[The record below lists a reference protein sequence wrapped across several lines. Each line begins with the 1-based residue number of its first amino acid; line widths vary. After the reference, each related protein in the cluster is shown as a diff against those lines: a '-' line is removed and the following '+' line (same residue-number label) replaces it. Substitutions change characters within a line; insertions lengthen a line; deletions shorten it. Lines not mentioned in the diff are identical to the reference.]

1 MLSKKFYMSIC
12 IIAIIFF
19 IGTTAQVDAKAPNV
33 IDCLEKNA
41 ECEDADPSSSKEIKK
56 DQVESVTNDDEKDSG
71 SLLFSVVKMFFALL
85 LVLAL
90 IYLLIKFLSKR
101 SKLFHQVNVLEN
113 LGGISVGQNKSIQL
127 VRIGSKVY
135 LVGVGENVEMLEEIT
150 DDEVKNDLLDKEENH
165 SNEFS
170 ASNLLPSF
178 LQAKAGEN
186 NSSNKQNKNDFKH
199 LFSRELENL
208 KNNRKD
214 IINRHKQKEDKHE

>member
-1 MLSKKFYMSIC
+1 MSIC

-19 IGTTAQVDAKAPNV
+19 IGTSSQVDAKAPNV

-41 ECEDADPSSSKEIKK
+41 ACEDADNSSSNELKK
-56 DQVESVTNDDEKDSG
+56 DQVDSVSEDNEKESG
-71 SLLFSVVKMFFALL
+71 SLTFSVVKMFFALL

-101 SKLFHQVNVLEN
+101 SKLFQQVNVLEN

-150 DDEVKNDLLDKEENH
+150 DDEVKNDLLDKGENH
-165 SNEFS
+165 PNDFS
-170 ASNLLPSF
+170 ANNLLPSF
-178 LQAKAGEN
+178 LQAKAGG
-186 NSSNKQNKNDFKH
+186 NSNSNKQSKNDFKH

-214 IINRHKQKEDKHE
+214 IINQHKQKEDKHE